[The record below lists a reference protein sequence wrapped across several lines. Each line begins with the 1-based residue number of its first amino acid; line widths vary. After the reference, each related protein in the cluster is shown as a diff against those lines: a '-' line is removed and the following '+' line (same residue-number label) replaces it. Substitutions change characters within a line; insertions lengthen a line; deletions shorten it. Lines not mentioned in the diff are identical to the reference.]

1 MKYTP
6 NPYARRPEDAREPP
20 QGFGPTL
27 KFLGPG
33 LILAGS
39 VVGSGEIILTTTLG
53 ATVGFTM
60 LWWILFSCWSKS
72 VFQAELGRYVISS
85 GDTGLK
91 ALNRVPGKLGG
102 VSWVVLV

>member
-20 QGFGPTL
+20 RGLGPTL

-53 ATVGFTM
+53 ATVVD
-60 LWWILFSCWSKS
+60 LLNLDE
-72 VFQAELGRYVISS
+72 Q
-85 GDTGLK
+85 K
-91 ALNRVPGKLGG
+91 AGG
-102 VSWVVLV
+102 SAAF

>member
-33 LILAGS
+33 LIQSRPLAPGQEPINRDGRVAEAPET
-39 VVGSGEIILTTTLG
+39 VVPAALWLAQQTAEN
-53 ATVGFTM
+53 FT
-60 LWWILFSCWSKS
+60 
-72 VFQAELGRYVISS
+72 GRVVHRDEF
-85 GDTGLK
+85 GDK
-91 ALNRVPGKLGG
+91 WP
-102 VSWVVLV
+102 